1 MDQCVPPEGGS
12 SRIRAQGGVMKV
24 TSSLAA
30 LLLVAPALF
39 LSPAL
44 AQNQG
49 AKPLTRAEV
58 EKAHADMKIEHA
70 KLVKVVDDLHA
81 RIGESGWKALDATT
95 KLNALQ
101 WQTYSFI
108 LALLVAGTFGGWQG
122 FKLLR
127 DKLEADFRT
136 SMSEHENMLRHS
148 TGALAFGELSHGF
161 WVQYSAVPHGAGN
174 AQEKKR
180 LLDAAM
186 LHSTYALEH
195 AEKLE
200 ALEAEKYEELITN
213 VRANH
218 AYWLAEESDPNLPGK
233 PNPKNAEPALRI
245 AKQAH
250 KVAAVY
256 MQGQGSKFINRW
268 PDWIESYCYV
278 LMRFGTADEKKA
290 AKELALAVCNDVR
303 VDAAWR
309 AQIKNEYEDASTS

>member
-1 MDQCVPPEGGS
+1 
-12 SRIRAQGGVMKV
+12 MKDIP
-24 TSSLAA
+24 SLAA
-30 LLLVAPALF
+30 LLLTALALF
-39 LSPAL
+39 LSPAQ
-44 AQNQG
+44 AQNQD

-58 EKAHADMKIEHA
+58 EKGYAEIKGEHA
-70 KLVKVVDDLHA
+70 KLVKVVDDLQA

-101 WQTYSFI
+101 WQTYGFI
-108 LALLVAGTFGGWQG
+108 LALLVAITFGGWQG
-122 FKLLR
+122 IKLLR
-127 DKLEADFRT
+127 DKMEADFSA
-136 SMSEHENMLRHS
+136 SMSKHENVLRHS

-161 WVQYSAVPHGAGN
+161 WVQYSAVPPGAG
-174 AQEKKR
+174 AAPEKKR
-180 LLDAAM
+180 MLDAAM
-186 LHSTYALEH
+186 LHSGYALEH

-200 ALEAEKYEELITN
+200 ALDAEKYEELITN

-218 AYWLAEESDPNLPGK
+218 AYWLAEESDSNLPGK

-245 AKQAH
+245 AKLAY

-256 MQGQGSKFINRW
+256 MQSEGSKFINRW

-290 AKELALAVCNDVR
+290 AKELVLAVCNDVR

-309 AQIKNEYEDASTS
+309 AKTRNEYEDAATA